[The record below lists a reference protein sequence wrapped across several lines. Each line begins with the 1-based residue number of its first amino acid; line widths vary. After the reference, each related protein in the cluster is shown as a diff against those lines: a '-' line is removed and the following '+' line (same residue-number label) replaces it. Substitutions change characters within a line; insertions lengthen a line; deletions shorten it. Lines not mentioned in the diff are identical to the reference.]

1 MATRPDHLSVGVI
14 PVGKTYTLLPAEFGL
29 VRAAEI
35 SIENEQMVVR
45 QFSLVCIF
53 CGAVT
58 AHTLRGFGI
67 CATCCKEAKKLKRG

>member
-1 MATRPDHLSVGVI
+1 MAKRPDYLSVGVI
-14 PVGKTYTLLPAEFGL
+14 PVGKTYAVLPAEFRL

-35 SIENEQMVVR
+35 SIEHEWMVVR

-58 AHTLRGFGI
+58 AHTLRGLGI
-67 CATCCKEAKKLKRG
+67 CTTCCKEAKQLQRG